1 MTSPAGIPG
10 VFDRAADTYDA
21 VGVPWFGPVAQG
33 LVEELD
39 VRPGERV
46 LDLGC
51 GRGAALLPLAR
62 AAGPTGSALG
72 LDLAPRMV
80 ELTARDARDL
90 PQVEVRVGDASAPD
104 VPEQAYDVVSC
115 CLVLF
120 FLPDPAA
127 RSGPGCR
134 RSRPADGW
142 ASRPSARR
150 TRAGGRSTTCSGPTC
165 RPPCA
170 TRAPPARPFTSDEG
184 VGALLTGAGL
194 VDVRT
199 AHRTVEAAFDSP
211 EHWVEFSWSHGQ
223 RAMWEHVPERRAGR
237 PADRALDLL
246 REVERRDGGLRFRQD
261 VRTPSAG
268 GPDADGR
275 RPRRGAGRRTVALVG
290 RQARVDLRG
299 PGEHAALDVDAVLR
313 ARRP

>member
-1 MTSPAGIPG
+1 MTSPPGIAG
-10 VFDRAADTYDA
+10 VFDRAADSYDD
-21 VGVPWFGPVAQG
+21 VGVPWFGMIARG

-62 AAGPTGSALG
+62 AAGATGTALG

-104 VPEQAYDVVSC
+104 VPAQAYDVVSC

-127 RSGPGCR
+127 AVRAWV
-134 RSRPADGW
+134 PAL
-142 ASRPSARR
+142 AR
-150 TRAGGRSTTCSGPTC
+150 GGRVGVTTFGQQD
-165 RPPCA
+165 
-170 TRAPPARPFTSDEG
+170 TRWRAVDELFQPYQPPALRDPRGPESALASDDG
-184 VGALLTGAGL
+184 VAGLLTGAGL

-211 EHWVEFSWSHGQ
+211 ERWVAFSWSHGQ
-223 RAMWEHVPERRAGR
+223 RALWERVPQDER
-237 PADRALDLL
+237 DDLQHRVLAVL
-246 REVERRDGGLRFRQD
+246 REVERRDGGLRLTQD
-261 VRTPSAG
+261 VRHTF
-268 GPDADGR
+268 GR
-275 RPRRGAGRRTVALVG
+275 RP
-290 RQARVDLRG
+290 
-299 PGEHAALDVDAVLR
+299 
-313 ARRP
+313 

>member
-1 MTSPAGIPG
+1 MASPPGIAG
-10 VFDRAADTYDA
+10 VFDRAADTYDG
-21 VGVPWFGPVAQG
+21 VGVPWFGPIAQG

-39 VRPGERV
+39 VQLGEHV

-62 AAGPTGSALG
+62 AAGPTGSVLG

-120 FLPDPAA
+120 FLRDPAA
-127 RSGPGCR
+127 AVRSWV
-134 RSRPADGW
+134 PAL
-142 ASRPSARR
+142 AP
-150 TRAGGRSTTCSGPTC
+150 GGRVAVTTFGPQDTRWRAVDDLFRPYLPPTMRDPRTSGG
-165 RPPCA
+165 
-170 TRAPPARPFTSDEG
+170 PFTSDEG
-184 VGALLTGAGL
+184 VEALLTGAGL
-194 VDVRT
+194 VGVRT

-223 RAMWEHVPERRAGR
+223 RAMWEHVPEDERDDVRSSVLGR
-237 PADRALDLL
+237 L
-246 REVERRDGGLRFRQD
+246 REVERSDGGLRFTQD
-261 VRTPSAG
+261 VRHTL
-268 GPDADGR
+268 GR
-275 RPRRGAGRRTVALVG
+275 RP
-290 RQARVDLRG
+290 
-299 PGEHAALDVDAVLR
+299 
-313 ARRP
+313 

>member
-1 MTSPAGIPG
+1 MTSPAGIAG

-80 ELTARDARDL
+80 ELTTRDARDL
-90 PQVEVRVGDASAPD
+90 PQVEVRLGDASAPD
-104 VPEQAYDVVSC
+104 VPAEAYDVVSC

-127 RSGPGCR
+127 AVRAWV
-134 RSRPADGW
+134 PAL
-142 ASRPSARR
+142 AP
-150 TRAGGRSTTCSGPTC
+150 GGRVGVTTFGPQDERWRAVDDLF
-165 RPPCA
+165 RPYL
-170 TRAPPARPFTSDEG
+170 PPWLSDARTTGAKGPFGSDEG
-184 VGALLTGAGL
+184 VAALLTGAGL

-199 AHRTVEAAFDSP
+199 AHRTVELVVASP
-211 EHWVEFSWSHGQ
+211 EQWVEFSWSHGQ
-223 RAMWEHVPERRAGR
+223 RAMWEHVPEDERDDLR
-237 PADRALDLL
+237 DRALDVL
-246 REVERRDGGLRFRQD
+246 REVERRDDGLRFRQD
-261 VRTPSAG
+261 VRHTL
-268 GPDADGR
+268 GR
-275 RPRRGAGRRTVALVG
+275 RP
-290 RQARVDLRG
+290 
-299 PGEHAALDVDAVLR
+299 
-313 ARRP
+313 

>member
-1 MTSPAGIPG
+1 MTTSPPGMAG

-62 AAGPTGSALG
+62 AAGPTGRALG

-80 ELTARDARDL
+80 ELTAQDASDL

-104 VPEQAYDVVSC
+104 VPAQAYDVVSC

-127 RSGPGCR
+127 AVRSWV
-134 RSRPADGW
+134 PAV
-142 ASRPSARR
+142 AP
-150 TRAGGRSTTCSGPTC
+150 GGRVGVTTFGPQDTRWQVVDELF
-165 RPPCA
+165 RPYLPTA
-170 TRAPPARPFTSDEG
+170 EHDPRARGRTGPFASDEG
-184 VGALLTGAGL
+184 VAALLTGAGL

-199 AHRTVEAAFDSP
+199 AHRTVEAVFASP
-211 EHWVEFSWSHGQ
+211 EQWVDFSWSHGQ
-223 RAMWEHVPERRAGR
+223 RAVWESVPEDERDDLRRR
-237 PADRALDLL
+237 IVEVL
-246 REVERRDGGLRFRQD
+246 RDVERRDGGLRFSQD
-261 VRTPSAG
+261 VRHTV
-268 GPDADGR
+268 GR
-275 RPRRGAGRRTVALVG
+275 RP
-290 RQARVDLRG
+290 
-299 PGEHAALDVDAVLR
+299 
-313 ARRP
+313 